1 MRYQVLSLVDQ
12 EGDTVSDFKK
22 ATTVML
28 YHLGHQYSQPA
39 SVKKFQKPVKVNDIV
54 EVEE

>member
-12 EGDTVSDFKK
+12 KGDHVTDFKK
-22 ATTVML
+22 ASTVML
-28 YHLGHQYSQPA
+28 YHLGYQYSRPA
-39 SVKKFQKPVKVNDIV
+39 NAKNFRKPVKVNDIV